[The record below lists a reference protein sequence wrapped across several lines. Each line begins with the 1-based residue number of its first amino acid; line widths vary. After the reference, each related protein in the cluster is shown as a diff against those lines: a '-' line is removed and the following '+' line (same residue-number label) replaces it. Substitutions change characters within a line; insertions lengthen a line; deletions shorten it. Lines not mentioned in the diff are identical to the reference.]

1 VTSKLPIV
9 SDELL
14 ALPAQQTLV
23 LSPSDR
29 ARRAYEHVWTRATL
43 KSQSK
48 KAAALPRFTTTKLW
62 FAQLWEEGQ
71 LFGLIDSTTTLISTV
86 IERALWCHVVESIA
100 QTTSAE
106 SNALADRM
114 MEAWMLE
121 QSYGDGAS
129 VPFAVGSSG
138 DMYRAARSAFLALL
152 KSRDAMTAA
161 QLHARLVQ
169 HAEKL
174 TSLMPQ
180 HVVQTP
186 SFAPLP
192 SEQRAI
198 RALLSAKGAQ
208 LTILASV
215 DGHHQ
220 RAKRTELSDPTEER
234 DSAIEWA
241 QHALA
246 SVSEEMQLPF
256 AIVVPDLKQT
266 RGAWQR
272 RLSASGASFNLSLG
286 LPVSAHPW
294 AAAGFTL
301 VGALA
306 QPMPVETISQALRHP
321 RWGHAD
327 GISSS
332 LNRPVKKALSDG
344 NSSSLLSFFLS
355 NYSENARE
363 LRDRVDSLVYELST
377 QPARRSRTQWRA
389 FFECAIAAFTSSE
402 RALSSD
408 VFQLRQSL
416 IESIETWQSL
426 DEWLPAT
433 TMLDAQQELIAI
445 TDQAAFQP
453 EGSDAPLQ
461 VIGLLES
468 AGVPFQGMWIT
479 SMTEYTLPEASRSNP
494 FLNAR
499 WQREARV
506 GLANIDECDD
516 RAARLVNGWSSLSEQ
531 VIASKAERVDG
542 EPQVWSPLVSK
553 WPRFEAPSE
562 ITQPA
567 MPNRSAQLVASDD
580 ECAPAWRR
588 IESQPQPLAHASVR
602 AMESQALCPR
612 RGLAAGRLKLDAW
625 PEHFDGLSPLVR
637 GNLVHAVAESLGRL
651 RKSQTHDEHAQHDAL
666 PQFVNDA
673 VNAARE
679 NYPQIAE
686 HVWAAERDRLIR
698 VWKSLLEKEALRTP
712 FTVLHVEEKVQT
724 QIGDLSF
731 SLRMDR
737 VDKFDA
743 FDEATGEVRKDRLVV
758 VDFKSGN
765 ADRNGLLDE
774 RLTAPQL
781 PLYAHAL
788 GVSSVDAAIYAR
800 VSDDAQDFVGL
811 GTRESGFAPKKNSTG
826 TPEMPWETIRDGWGA
841 KLATLANELIAGEAA
856 LAPAYGEATCDR
868 CDFSRFCRVDFQA
881 LSQMD
886 DEAAESGENES

>member
-1 VTSKLPIV
+1 VSPELPII

-29 ARRAYEHVWTRATL
+29 ARRAYEQVWVRATL

-48 KAAALPRFTTTKLW
+48 NAAVLPRFSTTKLW
-62 FAQLWEEGQ
+62 FAQLWEEAQ
-71 LFGLIDSTTTLISTV
+71 LFGLIDDATAVISSA

-129 VPFAVGSSG
+129 VPFAIGSSG
-138 DMYRAARSAFLALL
+138 DMYRAARSRFMALL

-161 QLHARLVQ
+161 QLPAWLIQ
-169 HAEKL
+169 HAEKIR
-174 TSLMPQ
+174 SLVPQ
-180 HVVQTP
+180 YIVQTP

-198 RALLSAKGAQ
+198 KALVSSKGAQ
-208 LTILASV
+208 LKIPVSIA
-215 DGHHQ
+215 GNHQ
-220 RAKRTELSDPTEER
+220 RAKRTVLPDPSEER
-234 DSAIEWA
+234 DAAIEWT
-241 QHALA
+241 QRALA
-246 SVSEEMQLPF
+246 DANAKSHDEAHLPF

-272 RLSASGASFNLSLG
+272 RLSASGTSFNLSLG

-301 VGALA
+301 VSALA
-306 QPMPVETISQALRHP
+306 QPMPVETISQALRHS
-321 RWGHAD
+321 RWGH
-327 GISSS
+327 S
-332 LNRPVKKALSDG
+332 RE
-344 NSSSLLSFFLS
+344 NSSTAYRPMQSGLKGGNNVSLLSTYISIFPRDNWAIS
-355 NYSENARE
+355 
-363 LRDRVDSLVYELST
+363 DRVDPLVRELSA
-377 QPARRSRTQWRA
+377 QPARRSRMQWRA
-389 FFECAIAAFTSSE
+389 FFERAIAAFTSQE
-402 RALSSD
+402 HALSSE

-416 IESIETWQSL
+416 MESIETWQSL
-426 DEWLPAT
+426 DEWLPTT
-433 TMLDAQQELIAI
+433 TMLEAQQELIAI

-468 AGVPFQGMWIT
+468 AGVPFHGMWIT
-479 SMTEYTLPEASRSNP
+479 SMTEHTLPEASRSNP

-499 WQREARV
+499 WQREARA
-506 GLANIDECDD
+506 GLSNIDECDD
-516 RAARLVNGWSSLSEQ
+516 RATRLVNGWSSLSAQ
-531 VIASKAERVDG
+531 VIASRAERVDG

-553 WPRFEAPSE
+553 WSRFEAVSE
-562 ITQPA
+562 IARPA
-567 MPNRSAQLVASDD
+567 TPTSSAKLVALDD
-580 ECAPAWRR
+580 ERAPAWRAHEEPR
-588 IESQPQPLAHASVR
+588 HASVR

-612 RGLAAGRLKLDAW
+612 RGFAAGRLKLDAW

-651 RKSQTHDEHAQHDAL
+651 RKSQTHDEEALHDAL
-666 PQFVNDA
+666 PLLVNDA
-673 VNAARE
+673 ISVAQE
-679 NYPQIAE
+679 KYSQIAE
-686 HVWAAERDRLIR
+686 HVWTSERERLIR
-698 VWKSLLEKEALRTP
+698 VWNSLLEKEVLRRP
-712 FTVLHVEEKVQT
+712 FTVLHVEEDVRT
-724 QIGDLSF
+724 QIGDLNF

-743 FDEATGEVRKDRLVV
+743 VDEATGEISKDRLVV
-758 VDFKSGN
+758 IDFKSGN

-788 GVSSVDAAIYAR
+788 GVSSVDAAVYAR
-800 VSDDAQDFVGL
+800 VSDDAQDFAGL
-811 GTRESGFAPKKNSTG
+811 GTKESGFAQKKNSTNA
-826 TPEMPWETIRDGWGA
+826 EEVSWETIRDGWSE

-856 LAPAYGEATCDR
+856 LAPAYGEATCNR

-881 LSQMD
+881 LSQID
-886 DEAAESGENES
+886 DVAESEEGES